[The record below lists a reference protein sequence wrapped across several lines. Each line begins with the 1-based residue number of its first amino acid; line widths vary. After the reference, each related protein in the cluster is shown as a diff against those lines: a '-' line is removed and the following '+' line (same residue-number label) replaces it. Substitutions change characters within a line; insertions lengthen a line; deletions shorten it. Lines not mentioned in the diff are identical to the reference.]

1 MTRDDERPLGLIAG
15 RGRLPGEVAR
25 AARRRG
31 RRVVAVVF
39 AGETDAALAAEVD
52 QLVRIHLGELE
63 ALIAALRQ
71 AGARQAV
78 MAGKIAKTH
87 MYGDFGALRAD
98 ARALALLGRLG
109 DRRDDAIL
117 GALADTLEAEGI
129 RLLPQAELVPELLA
143 PEGPLGSVVP
153 GPEQRRDVAFGWQIA
168 KAMGGLDIGQ
178 TVVVRDRAVLAVE
191 AIEGTDAAIRRGG
204 ELGRA
209 GACVVKVAKPKQDP
223 RFDLPAIGTDTLD
236 ALLEARATVLAVEAG
251 RTLVLD
257 REALT
262 ARADA
267 AGVAV
272 LGVSEASVAA
282 EGGE

>member
-1 MTRDDERPLGLIAG
+1 VSGGDERPLGLIAG
-15 RGRLPGEVAR
+15 RGRLPGELAR

-31 RRVVAVVF
+31 RRVLAVAF
-39 AGETDAALAAEVD
+39 EGETDPGLAADVD
-52 QLVRIHLGELE
+52 RLVRLHLGELG
-63 ALIAALRQ
+63 ALLDVLRE
-71 AGARQAV
+71 AGASEAV
-78 MAGKIAKTH
+78 LAGKIAKTH
-87 MYGDFGALRAD
+87 MYGDLRALRAD
-98 ARALALLGRLG
+98 ARALALLSRLG

-143 PEGPLGSVVP
+143 PEGPLGRVLP
-153 GPEQRRDVAFGWQIA
+153 GAEQRRDVAFGWQIA

-204 ELGRA
+204 QLGRA

-223 RFDLPAIGTDTLD
+223 RFDLPAVGSDTLD

-251 RTLVLD
+251 ATLVLD
-257 REALT
+257 REALV

-267 AGVAV
+267 AGVAL
-272 LGVSEASVAA
+272 LGVSETSAML